1 MSMYSLFPELIVR
14 STFALRA
21 MLKITGVVVG
31 FALAT
36 GATSALAQSNPRYV
50 QFRPPATKGA
60 LYAPDSGPAPT
71 VAFLAIHRTSNF
83 MNMIGTRE
91 LARRGFMV
99 LSMNPRSDNNEALVN
114 FEDIALDIKQGV
126 EFLRRQPG
134 ISRVV
139 LIGFSGG
146 GPSTT
151 FYQAAAEKGPS
162 HCLGPSKLTQC
173 SDALADLPPADGL
186 LLLDAHPGNTVNTL
200 RSLNAAVLD
209 ENDPSKLDASLD
221 PFDPRNGFNPN
232 GQSVYSAEFMD
243 RYFKAQATRMNRLID
258 KALAMRET
266 IKQGAGAT
274 TDDAPFIFYRN
285 RARLMDFSMSVHSG
299 TTQPRKLLKND
310 GAISTEIVRSVRV
323 AMTDSAELDKTLSNG
338 TKFLTL
344 TSFLSANAIR
354 AGDSITDIDWCTS
367 NNSTPCALRQITVPI
382 LITAM
387 SGHYFIADNESHYD
401 VAASRDKDF
410 VVVEG
415 AVHGQ
420 TPCDACSKVTGQSYS
435 NATKNL
441 YDYVA
446 KWANARFK

>member
-1 MSMYSLFPELIVR
+1 MS
-14 STFALRA
+14 
-21 MLKITGVVVG
+21 KITRVVIG
-31 FALAT
+31 LALAL
-36 GATSALAQSNPRYV
+36 GATSALGQSNPRYV
-50 QFRPPATKGA
+50 QFRPSATKGA
-60 LYAPDSGPAPT
+60 LYSPDSGPAPT

-83 MNMIGTRE
+83 MDMIGTRE

-99 LSMNPRSDNNEALVN
+99 LGMNPRSDNNEAIVN

-126 EFLRRQPG
+126 DFLRRQPS

-146 GPSTT
+146 GPSIT
-151 FYQAAAEKGPS
+151 FYQATAEKGPS
-162 HCLGPSKLTQC
+162 YCQGPSKLTQC
-173 SDALADLPPADGL
+173 SNALADLPPADGL

-209 ENDPSKLDASLD
+209 ENDLSKLDASLD

-232 GQSVYSAEFMD
+232 GQSVYSAEFTD
-243 RYFKAQATRMNRLID
+243 RYFKAQAARMNRLID

-266 IKQGAGAT
+266 IKQGTGST

-285 RARLMDFSMSVHSG
+285 RARLMDFSMSVHPG
-299 TTQPRKLLKND
+299 TTRPQKLLKND
-310 GAISTEIVRSVRV
+310 GSISTEVVRSVRV
-323 AMTDSAELDKTLSNG
+323 ATTNSAKLDKTLSNG
-338 TKFLTL
+338 TKLLTL
-344 TSFLSANAIR
+344 TSFLSANSIR
-354 AGDSITDIDWCTS
+354 AADSMTDIDWCTS
-367 NNSTPCALRQITVPI
+367 NNSTPCALRQITAPI

-387 SGHYFIADNESHYD
+387 GGHYFIADNEIHYD

-410 VVVEG
+410 IVIEG

-420 TPCDACSKVTGQSYS
+420 TPCEACSKVTGQSYS

>member
-1 MSMYSLFPELIVR
+1 MMR
-14 STFALRA
+14 
-21 MLKITGVVVG
+21 ITGVVIG
-31 FALAT
+31 LALAL
-36 GATSALAQSNPRYV
+36 GATSALGQSNPRYV
-50 QFRPPATKGA
+50 QFRPSPTKGA

-99 LSMNPRSDNNEALVN
+99 LGMNPRSDNNEAIVN

-134 ISRVV
+134 ISRVI

-151 FYQAAAEKGPS
+151 FYQATAEKGPS
-162 HCLGPSKLTQC
+162 YCQGPGKLTRC
-173 SDALADLPPADGL
+173 SNALADLPPADGL

-232 GQSVYSAEFMD
+232 GQSVYSAEFTD
-243 RYFKAQATRMNRLID
+243 RYFKAQAERMNRLID

-266 IKQGAGAT
+266 IKQGTGST

-285 RARLMDFSMSVHSG
+285 RARLMDFSMSVHPG
-299 TTQPRKLLKND
+299 TTRPQRLLKND
-310 GAISTEIVRSVRV
+310 GSISTEVVRSVRV
-323 AMTDSAELDKTLSNG
+323 ATTNSAKLDKTLSNG

-354 AGDSITDIDWCTS
+354 AADSITDIDWCTS

-387 SGHYFIADNESHYD
+387 GGHYFIADNEIHHD
-401 VAASRDKDF
+401 LAASRDKDF
-410 VVVEG
+410 IVIEG

-420 TPCDACSKVTGQSYS
+420 TPCEACSKVTGQSYS